1 MYALLSMRPRPGGS
15 TQERAATS
23 GSARLIFSSTGRV
36 DSGASCDQ
44 RVGSTHLQLDREGR
58 LRSELRPAGQLDSS
72 SARPGGST
80 QERAATSGSARLIF
94 SLTGRV
100 DSGASCD
107 QRVGSIHLQLDRE
120 GRLRSELRPAG
131 RLDSSS
137 ARPGGSTQERAATS
151 GSARLIFS
159 STGRVDS
166 GARPGGST
174 QERAAT
180 SGSARL
186 IFSLT
191 GRVDSG
197 ASCDQR
203 VGSTHLQL
211 DREGRLRSEL
221 RPAGRLDSSARL
233 GLSRVRSA
241 HRSRLSGLDS
251 SGSPSPLQ
259 AGKTRLTAQLG
270 LRGSTSAESEVS
282 AAAGVVRIAVWRR
295 GFVLTL
301 GRRPN
306 TARCERAVGAT
317 YRPGSEL
324 RQRINGHPP
333 VHHGDR
339 GATDTYD
346 AHRPLTTRP
355 PGVCLT

>member
-1 MYALLSMRPRPGGS
+1 MDTPTYGQILTQQKSKETPPCGQDPKGFFGIKERTLSIGN
-15 TQERAATS
+15 
-23 GSARLIFSSTGRV
+23 
-36 DSGASCDQ
+36 
-44 RVGSTHLQLDREGR
+44 
-58 LRSELRPAGQLDSS
+58 
-72 SARPGGST
+72 
-80 QERAATSGSARLIF
+80 
-94 SLTGRV
+94 
-100 DSGASCD
+100 
-107 QRVGSIHLQLDRE
+107 QLDRE

-159 STGRVDS
+159 S
-166 GARPGGST
+166 
-174 QERAAT
+174 
-180 SGSARL
+180 
-186 IFSLT
+186 T

-270 LRGSTSAESEVS
+270 LRGSTSAASEVS
-282 AAAGVVRIAVWRR
+282 AADGR
-295 GFVLTL
+295 GLATRLRAHPWSTTQHCTL
-301 GRRPN
+301 RASCGRHLPTGFRTT
-306 TARCERAVGAT
+306 TAYQQASTSSPR
-317 YRPGSEL
+317 
-324 RQRINGHPP
+324 
-333 VHHGDR
+333 
-339 GATDTYD
+339 
-346 AHRPLTTRP
+346 
-355 PGVCLT
+355 